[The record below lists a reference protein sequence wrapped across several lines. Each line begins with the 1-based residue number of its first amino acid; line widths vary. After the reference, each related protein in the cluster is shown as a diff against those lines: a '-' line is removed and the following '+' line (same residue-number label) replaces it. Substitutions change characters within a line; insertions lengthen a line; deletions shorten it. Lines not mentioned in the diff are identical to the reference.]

1 MKHQDKICHNLKNI
15 DKVTQKLSFQKTTE
29 SAEMRVMEENVEL
42 CENSSIWSEKAA
54 KTPLS
59 DINTG

>member
-1 MKHQDKICHNLKNI
+1 
-15 DKVTQKLSFQKTTE
+15 
-29 SAEMRVMEENVEL
+29 MEENVEL

-59 DINTG
+59 DINTGQQCYSKKNQI